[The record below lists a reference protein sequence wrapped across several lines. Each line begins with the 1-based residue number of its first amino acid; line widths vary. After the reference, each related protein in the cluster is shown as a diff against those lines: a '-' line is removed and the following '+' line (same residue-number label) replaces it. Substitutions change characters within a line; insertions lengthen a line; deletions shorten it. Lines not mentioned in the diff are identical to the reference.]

1 MNNINLFAY
10 TDELN
15 QFLNE
20 ARLKNINFNDDDN
33 ITLRERGVARGVY
46 KDNSTS
52 SGSIDNGASTM
63 NVDFNAPSQQTKQ
76 NTNDTPPQENSAE
89 QPQEQ
94 PQGKPQGEPQEQ
106 PQENPQKQPQE
117 QQIDDKSAELE
128 KLQVSYKR
136 IINLQKK
143 FAAFKK
149 QCENSELTVED
160 VIKSAQGGGQES
172 APAPE
177 QNSTPTSDQNPMPS
191 TQG

>member
-10 TDELN
+10 TNELT

-46 KDNSTS
+46 KDNDTS
-52 SGSIDNGASTM
+52 SGSIDGGASTM
-63 NVDFNAPSQQTKQ
+63 NVDFNTPAQQTKQ
-76 NTNDTPPQENSAE
+76 NTNDTPPQE
-89 QPQEQ
+89 Q
-94 PQGKPQGEPQEQ
+94 PQEQ
-106 PQENPQKQPQE
+106 PQENPQEQPQAEPQREPQE
-117 QQIDDKSAELE
+117 QQIKDNSAELE
-128 KLQVSYKR
+128 KLQISYKK

-172 APAPE
+172 ASNVSQESA
-177 QNSTPTSDQNPMPS
+177 PTSDSEATPTAGQSSTPS
-191 TQG
+191 TNG